1 LGIPEL
7 SLSFAVEDVVH
18 APASQFQSARSYPV
32 YVYLDEALVD
42 RNRLTTFFRPVLA
55 IPHLLLVGGPASVAA
70 WWAWG
75 TEPGRHDWGASG
87 GLLGAVAFVC
97 AVFAWFAILFTGR
110 QPEGLRKLAAF
121 YFRWRVRSNAYV
133 TLLRDEYPPF
143 GDWTYPVMV
152 DLEPPATPRNRPSVA
167 FRALLVLPHL
177 IVLALLGVAWFVVT
191 LVAWIS
197 ILFTGRYP
205 EPLYGFSVGMLR
217 WNARVDAYVLLLIDD
232 YPAFSLE
239 A

>member
-1 LGIPEL
+1 M
-7 SLSFAVEDVVH
+7 H
-18 APASQFQSARSYPV
+18 APATHFHSAQPFPIDV
-32 YVYLDEALVD
+32 HLEQQLVA
-42 RNRLTTFFRPVLA
+42 RNRLTTFFRPLLA
-55 IPHLLLVGGPASVAA
+55 LPHLLLVGGPASVAA

-75 TEPGRHDWGASG
+75 TEAGRYDWGASG

-110 QPEGLRKLAAF
+110 QPEGLWKLAAL
-121 YFRWRVRSNAYV
+121 YLRWRVRSNSYV

-143 GDWTYPVMV
+143 GDGTYPVLV
-152 DLEPPATPRNRPSVA
+152 DIEPPPVPRNRLTVA
-167 FRALLVLPHL
+167 FRAILVIPHL
-177 IVLALLGVAWFVVT
+177 IVLALLGIGWFVVT

-205 EPLYGFSVGMLR
+205 ESLYRFSVGMLR

-232 YPAFSLE
+232 YPPFSLE

>member
-1 LGIPEL
+1 M
-7 SLSFAVEDVVH
+7 H
-18 APASQFQSARSYPV
+18 AAATQFPPPPARSFPV
-32 YVYLDEALVD
+32 DVHLEEQIVE
-42 RNRLTTFFRPVLA
+42 RNRLTTFFRPLLA

-75 TEPGRHDWGASG
+75 TESGRYDWGASG

-97 AVFAWFAILFTGR
+97 AVIAWFAILFTG
-110 QPEGLRKLAAF
+110 QHPEGLWKLAAF
-121 YFRWRVRSNAYV
+121 YVRWRVRVNSYV

-143 GDWTYPVMV
+143 GDGTYPAVL
-152 DLEPPATPRNRPSVA
+152 DLEPPAAARNKLTVG
-167 FRALLVLPHL
+167 FRAILAIPHL
-177 IVLALLGVAWFVVT
+177 IVLSLLGIAWFLVT
-191 LVAWIS
+191 VIAWLV

-205 EPLYGFSVGMLR
+205 EQLYGFSVGVLR

-232 YPAFSLE
+232 YPPFSLH

>member
-1 LGIPEL
+1 
-7 SLSFAVEDVVH
+7 
-18 APASQFQSARSYPV
+18 
-32 YVYLDEALVD
+32 
-42 RNRLTTFFRPVLA
+42 
-55 IPHLLLVGGPASVAA
+55 VGGPATVAA

-87 GLLGAVAFVC
+87 GLLGAVAFIC

-110 QPEGLRKLAAF
+110 YPDGLWKLAAF
-121 YFRWRVRSNAYV
+121 YIRWRVRANAYV

-143 GDWTYPVMV
+143 GEGTYPVMV
-152 DLEPPATPRNRPSVA
+152 DIEPPAAARNKLTVA
-167 FRALLVLPHL
+167 FRAILVIPQL
-177 IVLALLGVAWFVVT
+177 IVLALLGIGWFVVT
-191 LVAWIS
+191 LVAWVS

-205 EPLYGFSVGMLR
+205 DRLYDFSMGMLR

-232 YPAFSLE
+232 YPPFSLE